1 MPSVDL
7 NRRVP
12 RSSPPKSLGGGRPP
26 GRAIATPALSP
37 TTLTGETAAALAAH
51 DAVFERFFAAIRH
64 SCRGSRLWPLQ
75 VSAAVTVALEFAA
88 AEPAA
93 ARLLTVDA
101 ITQDPALARHVLR
114 SSDRL
119 AQMLRSGRAIS
130 PAAAQLPALTEKAL
144 IGAAFAIAS
153 ARLRS
158 EKIHGLADLHPQLVE
173 LLLAPYVGAELATRA
188 AAAPRRAHPPSAVAT
203 STSLLAPSRRHPAG
217 PAGASS
223 AS

>member
-7 NRRVP
+7 NRRVS
-12 RSSPPKSLGGGRPP
+12 RSSPSNNLGERRPP

-37 TTLTGETAAALAAH
+37 ATPAGGTAAALAAH
-51 DAVFERFFAAIRH
+51 DAVFERFFAAIRQACH
-64 SCRGSRLWPLQ
+64 GSRLWPLQ
-75 VSAAVTVALEFAA
+75 VSAAVTVALEFAT

-101 ITQDPALARHVLR
+101 VSQDPALARHVLR

-119 AQMLRSGRAIS
+119 AQMLSSGRAIS

-144 IGAAFAIAS
+144 IGAAFAIIS

-158 EKIHGLADLHPQLVE
+158 EEIHDLAELHPRLVE
-173 LLLAPYVGAELATRA
+173 LLLTPYLGAQLAARA
-188 AAAPRRAHPPSAVAT
+188 AS
-203 STSLLAPSRRHPAG
+203 
-217 PAGASS
+217 GASS